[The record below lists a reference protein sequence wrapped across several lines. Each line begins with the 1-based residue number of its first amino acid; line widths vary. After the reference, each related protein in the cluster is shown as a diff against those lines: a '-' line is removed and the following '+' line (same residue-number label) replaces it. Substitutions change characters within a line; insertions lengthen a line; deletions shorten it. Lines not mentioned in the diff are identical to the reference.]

1 MRPFALTFGTY
12 LLLNTVATLSWAE
25 EVAPYAVVS
34 VARQQML
41 LRGKPVVF
49 AEPGSILSVF
59 EKKDDKLM
67 VQAPSGQ
74 RAWVLESSTATL
86 REAEKVFND
95 LIRKKPKE
103 PSVYLLRANYWAYL
117 SQHEK
122 AIADSTRALSLGAE
136 NPSIYFN
143 RGVFHAML
151 EKYDAAIRDYTQAIK
166 NGDAG
171 TTVLENRSA
180 AYLAKK
186 DIDAA
191 MRDYNEL
198 IRREPKNA
206 DYYVRRGVA
215 WRRQENFGK
224 AIEDFSSAMKLDPSN
239 QAAISSRGFVH
250 YLQGEHAKA
259 VEDFALEI
267 KLDPKSALAHN
278 NRGFNRQ
285 MIGDYRGALADYDKA
300 MELDPRYPMAYQNAA
315 WLLATCSEDSCRDG
329 KKSLE
334 IAKKLC
340 EMREYQEY
348 SDIKALAAA
357 HAELGDFKQAVAR
370 QKEAIGKMTAEDKSA
385 ETEILKLYQTQQ
397 PYRVLPK

>member
-1 MRPFALTFGTY
+1 MRTLALILGTC
-12 LLLNTVATLSWAE
+12 LFFSNVAHVSWAE

-34 VARQQML
+34 VARQQMSL
-41 LRGKPVVF
+41 QGKATVF
-49 AEPGSILSVF
+49 AEPGAILSVF
-59 EKKDDKLM
+59 QKKDGKLM

-74 RAWVLESSTATL
+74 RAWILESSTASL
-86 REAEKVFND
+86 AEAEKVFNG
-95 LIRKKPKE
+95 LIRKQPKE
-103 PSVYLLRANYWAYL
+103 PTVYLLRANYWAYL

-122 AIADSTRALSLGAE
+122 AIADSSRAISLGAE

-143 RGVFHAML
+143 RGVFYAML

-166 NGDAG
+166 SGDSGAI
-171 TTVLENRSA
+171 VLENRSS

-186 DIDAA
+186 DYDAA
-191 MRDYNEL
+191 IRDYNEL

-215 WRRQENFGK
+215 WRRQERLEK
-224 AIEDFSSAMKLDPSN
+224 AIEDFTTAMKLDPSN
-239 QAAISSRGFVH
+239 EAAVSSRGFVY
-250 YLQGEHAKA
+250 YLQGEHARA
-259 VEDFALEI
+259 VEDFSVEI
-267 KLDPKSALAHN
+267 KLAPKSALARN

-285 MIGDYRGALADYDKA
+285 MIGDYRGALADYEKA
-300 MELDPRYPMAYQNAA
+300 IELDPRYPMAYQNAA
-315 WLLATCSEDSCRDG
+315 WLLATCSDDTCRDG

-334 IAKKLC
+334 LAQKLC

-370 QKEAIGKMTAEDKSA
+370 QKQAIEKMTADDKSA
-385 ETEILKLYQTQQ
+385 ETEILKLYQAQQ
-397 PYRVLPK
+397 PYRVLPN